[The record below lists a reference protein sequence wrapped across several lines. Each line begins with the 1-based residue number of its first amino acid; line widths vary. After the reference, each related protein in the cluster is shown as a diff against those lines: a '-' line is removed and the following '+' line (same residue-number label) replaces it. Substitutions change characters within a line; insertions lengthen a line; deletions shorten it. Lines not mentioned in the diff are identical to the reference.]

1 MIGRILSWLNPLG
14 ALADG
19 LADAYRA
26 KLAAKN
32 DEQRIEAD
40 KQIAFFQGQM
50 QLAQVATQHDKWWS
64 TREMIGKCVLIY
76 IFKIVVWDTVLGW
89 GVTPDPGPVV
99 GGIVM
104 VTIGFYFGAKAVTDI
119 GARLLATIGRR

>member
-1 MIGRILSWLNPLG
+1 MIGRILSWLNPLA

-50 QLAQVATQHDKWWS
+50 NLAQVAAEHDKWWS
-64 TREMIGKCVLIY
+64 PRTIMAYCVTILVAKL
-76 IFKIVVWDTVLGW
+76 FVWDTVLGW
-89 GVTPDPGPVV
+89 GVTPNPGSFVTGV
-99 GGIVM
+99 AM
-104 VTIGFYFGAKAVTDI
+104 VIISFYFGSKALGDLA
-119 GARLLATIGRR
+119 ARLLARR